1 MATSLHVEI
10 STTKSRGGKSRRR
23 TKIKKSL
30 KTLPLNGSGNG
41 DLSNEEID
49 EETEDNSASHGEFE
63 TQIFYS
69 HFLMKQKNFVGK
81 TVFVYDKKCQTY
93 HQFNSP

>member
-1 MATSLHVEI
+1 MKFLFYLFLLAFIEKNTWSGLEDFYSNLATSLHVEI

-49 EETEDNSASHGEFE
+49 EETEDNSASHGE
-63 TQIFYS
+63 
-69 HFLMKQKNFVGK
+69 
-81 TVFVYDKKCQTY
+81 
-93 HQFNSP
+93 